1 MPRRSTAALLFG
13 LFALSLSQLPAVPP
27 DADKKTKAAALE
39 AGDAAKRATV
49 AGGLTAT
56 VWAHEPQMANPV
68 SFCFDGKGRA
78 YVAETTRFAKGVP
91 DTRNHMYWVDEDI
104 GSRSVEDRVKMYA
117 KHKYG
122 EKDKLYA
129 EYDDQVR
136 MLWDS
141 TGKGVADKSTVFA
154 GGFNQL
160 KDGLGAGVLARKG
173 SVYYTNIPDLY
184 LLTDTKGEGKAD
196 VKTSLATGFGV
207 RAQFIGH
214 DMHGLRMGPDGKL
227 YFSIGDR
234 GFNVTTKEGKKL
246 YNPDSGAVLRCD
258 PDGANME
265 IVHTG
270 LRNPQELAFDDFGN
284 LFTYDNNCDS
294 GDSARW
300 VYVVEGGDSGWRCG
314 YQYDTLM
321 HTPAVPQGN
330 RGPWNTEKIWHL
342 QTPDQPAYIVPPL
355 AHFGNGPSGLTHYP
369 GLGLNDKY
377 KDHFFACDFTSNP
390 GGSKIWAV
398 SVKPKGAAFE
408 VNKPEPFVQNMVPT
422 DCEFGPDGA
431 FYWSDW
437 VGGWDPPGKGR
448 IFRVE
453 DPEAMKNPAV
463 GEAKKLLAEGFEKK
477 TVAEL
482 AKLLEHPHQ
491 MVRFEAQYELAGR
504 KEAVKEF
511 EAVVKNSKNPLAK
524 YHAVW
529 GLGMVGAKDE
539 KVTITLAKLLDGA
552 DAELKAQAL
561 RTLGRQHVLGG
572 KLAEPITRLLADD
585 SARVRCFALLAYS
598 KIDYHHPQLDLD
610 TIQPIIRT
618 PNMDLSRLDN
628 VFALLKTNADKDI
641 YLRQAAV
648 QALVVMSNG
657 NGGALADIWTQAKA
671 KYDAAAVRMG
681 VCLALRRLQS
691 EKIEQFLT
699 DAEPKIVDEAARAIH
714 DENLM
719 PAMPALAKLADKSG
733 VSEAVLFR
741 ALSANFK
748 VGGTDNAKALATFAA
763 RTTEQPY
770 LRTAALKLLSN
781 WATPPKRDGI
791 TGLRQDVPARDKA
804 VAVDALKPVIAGVF
818 SGPDAVRKEAV
829 VCSTKLGI
837 TDVAPLLA
845 TLVKDEAGNAQTRLD
860 ALNALVDLKKPKE
873 LADAM
878 EVATVSYDPK
888 VRGAARVVKAKLAPD
903 ADKQLTALLD
913 NADVKGFVK
922 QMALEALGKLPESKP
937 ADEALAAWCDK
948 YLADGVPGELKLD
961 VLEATKARAE
971 KDKLK
976 LHADLRAKLKAIDT
990 AARAGE
996 AKDHLSRYRESL
1008 AGGDAAK
1015 GRDIVLNNSA
1025 VYCQRCHKLD
1035 GQGGEVGPAF
1045 NGIARDKTRDYL
1057 LESIT
1062 HPSRQIAKGY
1072 ESVILV
1078 LLDGRS
1084 ISGVLKGKDAKN
1096 YTVVT
1101 AENKTLVI
1109 PVADVDAAKPDKS
1122 AMPEDLIKKLSKR
1135 ELRDVIEFL
1144 SGLTEPPAK

>member
-1 MPRRSTAALLFG
+1 MPRRSSAALLFG

-49 AGGLTAT
+49 AGGLKAT

-68 SFCFDGKGRA
+68 SFCFDGKGRC
-78 YVAETTRFAKGVP
+78 YVAETTRFDKGVP
-91 DTRNHMYWVDEDI
+91 DTRGHMYWVDEDI
-104 GSRSVEDRVKMYA
+104 GSRSVEDRLKMYE

-122 EKDKLYA
+122 AKDKLYA

-141 TGKGVADKSTVFA
+141 AGKGAADKSTVFA

-234 GFNVTTKEGKKL
+234 GFNVKTKDGKKL

-265 IVHTG
+265 VVHTG

-300 VYVVEGGDSGWRCG
+300 VYIVEGGDSGWRCG

-369 GLGLNDKY
+369 GIGLNDKY

-390 GGSKIWAV
+390 QGSKIWAV
-398 SVKPKGAAFE
+398 GVKPKGAAFE
-408 VNKPEPFVQNMVPT
+408 VAKPEPFVQNMVPT

-437 VGGWDPPGKGR
+437 VGGWNPPGKGR

-504 KEAVKEF
+504 KSKEVVESF
-511 EAVVKNSKNPLAK
+511 EAVAKESKNPLAK

-529 GLGMVGAKDE
+529 GLGMIASKRDVPDNNLNPPLQSLGR
-539 KVTITLAKLLDGA
+539 LLEAA
-552 DAELKAQAL
+552 DAEMRAQVL
-561 RTLGRQHVLGG
+561 RTL
-572 KLAEPITRLLADD
+572 
-585 SARVRCFALLAYS
+585 
-598 KIDYHHPQLDLD
+598 
-610 TIQPIIRT
+610 
-618 PNMDLSRLDN
+618 SRLPRLRRGFDEPLAKCLTDPN
-628 VFALLKTNADKDI
+628 TRVQSFAVQAFAKVDRKVRDWFPNEELSAFQPVFDLLKTNADKDV
-641 YLRQAAV
+641 YVRQACV
-648 QALVVMSNG
+648 QSLVVMSNG

-671 KYDAAAVRMG
+671 KYDTPAVRMG
-681 VCLALRRLQS
+681 VALALRRLQS
-691 EKIEQFLT
+691 EKIEQFLA

-748 VGGTDNAKALATFAA
+748 VGGADNAKALATFAA

-770 LRTAALKLLSN
+770 LRTAALKLLGN

-804 VAVDALKPVIAGVF
+804 VAADALKPVLAGVF
-818 SGPDAVRKEAV
+818 SDPDAVRKEAV
-829 VCSTKLGI
+829 ACSTKLGI

-922 QMALEALGKLPESKP
+922 QLAFDALGKLPESKP

-1008 AGGDAAK
+1008 LGGDAAK

-1035 GQGGEVGPAF
+1035 GQGGEVGPPM
-1045 NGIARDKTRDYL
+1045 NGIAKDKTRDYL

-1062 HPSRQIAKGY
+1062 HPNKQIAKGY

-1084 ISGVLKGKDAKN
+1084 ISGVLKGKDATN

-1135 ELRDVIEFL
+1135 ELRDVVEFL
-1144 SGLTEPPAK
+1144 SGLTELPAK